1 MIKLFFH
8 FLTKV
13 PAFQDRC
20 VGELKGF
27 STKHEVKLSALSGP
41 LSKSQLL
48 AYAEEKRSQDQ
59 FKYGDM
65 PLVGRFSEPA
75 KLFQCVTFYD
85 RKGTGSPD
93 EVVTVNLPK
102 AGTALYFFVTD
113 NRQPFKTYQPNRVDQ
128 VEVGDDMV
136 PGTARTLEVNGF
148 FFGTIDENN
157 VKMTVSSSHQAGNRV
172 TSKTKIEGV
181 TITGKGFIF

>member
-8 FLTKV
+8 FLTKD

-85 RKGTGSPD
+85 KKGTGSPD

-113 NRQPFKTYQPNRVDQ
+113 NRQPK
-128 VEVGDDMV
+128 VEYGDDMV

-157 VKMTVSSSHQAGNRV
+157 VKMSVTSSHQAGNRV